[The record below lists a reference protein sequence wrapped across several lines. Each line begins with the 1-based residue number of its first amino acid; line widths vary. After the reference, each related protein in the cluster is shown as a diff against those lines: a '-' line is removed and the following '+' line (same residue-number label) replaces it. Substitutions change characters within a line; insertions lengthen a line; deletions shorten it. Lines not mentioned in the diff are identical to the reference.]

1 MSFVYKTMKSPIGL
15 LTLVASDK
23 GLAGILWEHDNP
35 ERVRLTPRTEDT
47 SNPVLLETEK
57 QLNEY
62 FAGKRRSFSVTL
74 DYVGTPFQKKVWKSM
89 LAIPFGETRSYGQLA
104 KEIGMEALYDTVYRQ
119 LSGNAAHPSVAS
131 SERHIMRGIDGSVEN
146 LIFKP
151 QRNGVEQALSVALF
165 AFLSALEALGVIFK
179 RADINTTVELYNIR
193 HQALSNE
200 FSSKASQ

>member
-47 SNPVLLETEK
+47 GNPVLLETEK

-89 LAIPFGETRSYGQLA
+89 LASRSARREAMVSLPKKSEIQKRCVRWALQTA
-104 KEIGMEALYDTVYRQ
+104 KIR
-119 LSGNAAHPSVAS
+119 SP
-131 SERHIMRGIDGSVEN
+131 
-146 LIFKP
+146 
-151 QRNGVEQALSVALF
+151 LSVLAI
-165 AFLSALEALGVIFK
+165 G
-179 RADINTTVELYNIR
+179 
-193 HQALSNE
+193 
-200 FSSKASQ
+200 